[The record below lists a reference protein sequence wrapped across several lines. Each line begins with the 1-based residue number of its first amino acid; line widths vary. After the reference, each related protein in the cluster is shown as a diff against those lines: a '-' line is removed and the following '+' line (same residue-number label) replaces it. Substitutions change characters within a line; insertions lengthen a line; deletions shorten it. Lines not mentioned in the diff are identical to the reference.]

1 MLQLDL
7 LKKENKDFII
17 DALVEMEKYNSNLNI
32 EQFKKLNSIRDNSW
46 ISMLFIWP
54 VMVFPLFLY
63 VVGLNN
69 QLEISLFVVLASI
82 AGVTFFHLRKIQAE
96 EDIKKWKMSYFEY
109 RVKIVENVM
118 NLKSM
123 HFFMKDIKKV
133 KELKEEIKKKN
144 FGYLDDQ
151 NWKKDKYKKLN
162 FNFNQLIN
170 KLKDKNDTRED
181 F

>member
-1 MLQLDL
+1 
-7 LKKENKDFII
+7 
-17 DALVEMEKYNSNLNI
+17 
-32 EQFKKLNSIRDNSW
+32 
-46 ISMLFIWP
+46 
-54 VMVFPLFLY
+54 
-63 VVGLNN
+63 
-69 QLEISLFVVLASI
+69 
-82 AGVTFFHLRKIQAE
+82 
-96 EDIKKWKMSYFEY
+96 MSYFEY

-133 KELKEEIKKKN
+133 KELKEEIKKKS
-144 FGYLDDQ
+144 FWDLDDQ

-170 KLKDKNDTRED
+170 KLKNKNDTRED

>member
-1 MLQLDL
+1 MLQLEL
-7 LKKENKDFII
+7 LKRENKDLII
-17 DALVEMEKYNSNLNI
+17 DALVEIEKYNNNLNI
-32 EQFKKLNSIRDNSW
+32 EQIKKLISIRDNAL

-54 VMVFPLFLY
+54 VMFFPLILY
-63 VVGLNN
+63 VIGLNN
-69 QLEISLFVVLASI
+69 QLEISLVVVLTSMV
-82 AGVTFFHLRKIQAE
+82 GVTFFYLRKIQAE

-133 KELKEEIKKKN
+133 KELKEEIKKKS
-144 FGYLDDQ
+144 FWELDDQ

-170 KLKDKNDTRED
+170 KLKDKNNIRED